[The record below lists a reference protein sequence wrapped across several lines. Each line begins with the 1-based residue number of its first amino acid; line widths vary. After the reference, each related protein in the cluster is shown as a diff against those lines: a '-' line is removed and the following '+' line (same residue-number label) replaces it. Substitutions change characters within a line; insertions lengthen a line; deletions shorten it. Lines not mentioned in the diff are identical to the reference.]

1 MSENIPQDIAREKD
15 LRTGFIGLGAMGFP
29 MAGHL
34 QTSGYTTTVYNRSSA
49 KASNW
54 HETYR
59 GNTAST
65 PAEAALTADLV
76 FVCVGNDH
84 DVREVV
90 LGNHGVLKGLKP
102 GSILVDHTTASAD
115 LAQELQAA
123 CQEKNIGFLD
133 APVSGGQAGA
143 ESGQLTIMV
152 GGDANIFTRAEPVMS
167 VYGKSV
173 RLMGP
178 CGSGQLTKMANQ
190 ICIAGVLQGLSEALH
205 FSDRA
210 GLDTANVIEA
220 ISQGAAQSWQM
231 DNRSQTMIQGEFD
244 FGFAV
249 DWMRKDLGLVL
260 DAADRAGA
268 SLPLTALVD
277 QFYADVQNL
286 GSGRWDTSSLI
297 DRLRKVSA

>member
-1 MSENIPQDIAREKD
+1 MRKDIPEAKGV
-15 LRTGFIGLGAMGFP
+15 TTTFIGLGAMGYP

-34 QTSGYTTTVYNRSSA
+34 QTAGYPTTVYNRSPA
-49 KASNW
+49 KATHW
-54 HETYR
+54 HETHQ
-59 GNTAST
+59 GNTSPT
-65 PAEAALTADLV
+65 PAEAARNADIA
-76 FVCVGNDH
+76 FICVGNDE
-84 DVREVV
+84 DVREVT
-90 LGNHGVLKGLKP
+90 LGEQGVLTTLKP
-102 GSILVDHTTASAD
+102 GTILVDHTTASAD
-115 LAQELQAA
+115 LARELQAVCKA
-123 CQEKNIGFLD
+123 RQIGFLD

-143 ESGQLTIMV
+143 ELGQLTIMV
-152 GGDANIFTRAEPVMS
+152 GGELSTFNKAQPVMS

-178 CGSGQLTKMANQ
+178 CGAGQLTKMANQ

-231 DNRSQTMIQGEFD
+231 DNRSKTMIQGEFD

-260 DAADRAGA
+260 DAGDRAGA

-277 QFYADVQNL
+277 QFYGDVQNL
-286 GSGRWDTSSLI
+286 GGGRWDTSSLI
-297 DRLRKVSA
+297 ERLRKLSR